1 MNFFISPGVFIEG
14 ENVVNEGDT
23 AHFEGEVPFRPSLTC
38 VKWQKYQNKE
48 YKDIIMSL
56 NEDKYSGSAND
67 LKRPILKINK
77 ACPNDEAEYRL
88 KVVAGGISTYSTV
101 CNLKVLRTL
110 GNLCFCITFGVKSAL
125 ICHQVHFRL

>member
-23 AHFEGEVPFRPSLTC
+23 AHFKGEVPFRPSLTC

-48 YKDIIMSL
+48 YKDINM

-101 CNLKVLRTL
+101 YNLKVLRIL
-110 GNLCFCITFGVKSAL
+110 GNLCFCIKSAL
-125 ICHQVHFRL
+125 FCHQVHFRL